1 MSFLNDSPW
10 YIELILTTVAVLLF
24 FIMRNYGSRF
34 AYSHAIKHGI
44 DKGRVRYTLK
54 VINFGWGLAFLISL
68 GLIWDIQFRHI
79 SFWLA
84 SFATVAGVALFAS
97 WSILSNITASVILFF
112 YHPMRIG
119 ERVKILDGDHSVSGR
134 VRDINLFSITFMT
147 DDNRIVVYPNN
158 LAIQKPI
165 QLLKHEPAEK
175 IEVPDEEIVAQEEA
189 GVEKKTEKNPKS
201 ITN

>member
-10 YIELILTTVAVLLF
+10 YIELILSTVAILLF

-34 AYSHAIKHGI
+34 AYSHAVKHGI

-54 VINFGWGLAFLISL
+54 VINFGWGLAFLVAL
-68 GLIWDIQFRHI
+68 GLIWDIQFQHI

-119 ERVKILDGDHSVSGR
+119 ERVKIMDGDNSVAGR
-134 VRDINLFSITFMT
+134 IRDINMFSITFLT
-147 DDNRIVVYPNN
+147 DDNRVIVYPNN

-165 QLLKHEPAEK
+165 QLLKNESPEKAEQA
-175 IEVPDEEIVAQEEA
+175 DENVIALEEA
-189 GVEKKTEKNPKS
+189 SVGNKSEKSPKS
-201 ITN
+201 VTS

>member
-1 MSFLNDSPW
+1 MSIFDNTPW
-10 YIELILTTVAVLLF
+10 YLELILTLIAVCLF

-34 AYSHAIKHGI
+34 AYSHAIKNGI

-54 VINFGWGLAFLISL
+54 VINFGWGLSFLIAL
-68 GLIWDIQFRHI
+68 GLIWDIKFQHI

-84 SFATVAGVALFAS
+84 SFATVAGVALFAA

-119 ERVKILDGDHSVSGR
+119 ERVKIMDGDNSVSGR
-134 VRDINLFSITFMT
+134 VRDINLFSITFVT

-165 QLLKHEPAEK
+165 QLLKNEDPEDQKEQEEK
-175 IEVPDEEIVAQEEA
+175 IVVQEES
-189 GVEKKTEKNPKS
+189 GIEQKN
-201 ITN
+201 N